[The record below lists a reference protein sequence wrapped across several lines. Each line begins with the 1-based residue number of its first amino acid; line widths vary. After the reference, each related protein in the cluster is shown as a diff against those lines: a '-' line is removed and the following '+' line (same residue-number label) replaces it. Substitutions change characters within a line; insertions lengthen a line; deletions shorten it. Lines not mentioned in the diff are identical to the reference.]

1 MKILNDE
8 KYALLS
14 AQAAAFEAIKTAMIE
29 SSEGLDPEEITAE
42 SVVEALQGDALQGA
56 ITEVQSKLDATNE
69 LLTAS
74 ETALK
79 TANARITELEA
90 ELAELDV
97 TPATTTATIAPQSEA
112 GGKAETI
119 AEFADRNKGDTQAI
133 LKMAMDENLI

>member
-42 SVVEALQGDALQGA
+42 SIVEALQGDALQGA
-56 ITEVQSKLDATNE
+56 LTEVQSKLDETNK

-74 ETALK
+74 ETALEA
-79 TANARITELEA
+79 ANARITELEA

-97 TPATTTATIAPQSEA
+97 TPATTTATIAPQGEA
-112 GGKAETI
+112 GGQAETI
-119 AEFADRNKGDTQAI
+119 AEFANKNRGDTEAI
-133 LKMAMDENLI
+133 LAKAQKEGLI

>member
-14 AQAAAFEAIKTAMIE
+14 AQAAAFETIKTAMIE

-42 SVVEALQGDALQGA
+42 SIVEALQGDALQGA
-56 ITEVQSKLDATNE
+56 LTEVQSKLDETNK

-74 ETALK
+74 ETALE

-90 ELAELDV
+90 ELAELDL
-97 TPATTTATIAPQSEA
+97 TPATTTATIAPQGED
-112 GGKAETI
+112 GGQAETI
-119 AEFADRNKGDTQAI
+119 AEFANKNRGDTEAI
-133 LKMAMDENLI
+133 LAKAQKEGLI

>member
-56 ITEVQSKLDATNE
+56 LTEVQSKLDATNE

-74 ETALK
+74 EKAFEA
-79 TANARITELEA
+79 ANARITELEA
-90 ELAELDV
+90 ELAELDI
-97 TPATTTATIAPQSEA
+97 TPATTTTTIAPQGED
-112 GGKAETI
+112 GGQAETI

-133 LKMAMDENLI
+133 LKMAMEENLI

>member
-56 ITEVQSKLDATNE
+56 LTEVQSNLDATNE

-74 ETALK
+74 ETALE

-97 TPATTTATIAPQSEA
+97 TPATTTATIAPQGEA

-133 LKMAMDENLI
+133 LKMAMEENLI